1 MRTLEKR
8 INKVEITARH
18 RASDLSLLSD
28 AELGQ
33 RLGAILARMGT
44 TREKVI
50 AEHGSLRAFTD
61 VLRERE
67 AHHGTA

>member
-28 AELGQ
+28 AELEQ
-33 RLGAILARMGT
+33 RLDAILARMGL
-44 TREKVI
+44 TRETVI
-50 AEHGSLRAFTD
+50 AEFGSLKVFAA

-67 AHHGTA
+67 AQHDTP

>member
-28 AELGQ
+28 AELEQ
-33 RLGAILARMGT
+33 RLDTILARMGT

-67 AHHGTA
+67 AQHGTS